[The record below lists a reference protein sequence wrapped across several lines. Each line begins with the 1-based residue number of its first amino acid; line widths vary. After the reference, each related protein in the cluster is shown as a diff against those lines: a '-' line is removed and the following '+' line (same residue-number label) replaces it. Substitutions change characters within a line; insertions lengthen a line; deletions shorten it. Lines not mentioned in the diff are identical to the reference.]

1 MRGLGPNSENCA
13 LGGLMYWA
21 AGLHLYAPIPLAGM
35 TKASGFFDL
44 FRTHMFVNAGN
55 LVSDSNLLQN
65 SRGFQGNIDAAVQNF
80 RLTYGIGIGT
90 FVNLRILKFS
100 LFLREIIFRNEI
112 GRHCQN

>member
-55 LVSDSNLLQN
+55 LVNDSNLLQN
-65 SRGFQGNIDAAVQNF
+65 SRGLQGNIDAAVQNF
-80 RLTYGIGIGT
+80 RLTYGIGIGKYIT
-90 FVNLRILKFS
+90 
-100 LFLREIIFRNEI
+100 
-112 GRHCQN
+112 

>member
-55 LVSDSNLLQN
+55 LVSDSNLLQS

-80 RLTYGIGIGT
+80 RLTYGIGIGN
-90 FVNLRILKFS
+90 FHRFDKI
-100 LFLREIIFRNEI
+100 
-112 GRHCQN
+112 